1 MKKYKIAAILM
12 IIHGGFME
20 ILCSLMMI
28 PAILSGAGE
37 SSFVGFNLEYFRENL
52 NLMIV
57 AGVIFGVLRVIGA
70 VGLLKN
76 RMWGFALSVIISSI
90 TLALM
95 MFLLPAG
102 IVDGILAGGA
112 LVLMLMQYFGDS
124 SASK

>member
-1 MKKYKIAAILM
+1 
-12 IIHGGFME
+12 
-20 ILCSLMMI
+20 
-28 PAILSGAGE
+28 
-37 SSFVGFNLEYFRENL
+37 
-52 NLMIV
+52 MIV

-76 RMWGFALSVIISSI
+76 RMWGLALSVIISSI

-112 LVLMLMQYFGDS
+112 LVQMLMQYFGDS

>member
-28 PAILSGAGE
+28 PAMLSG
-37 SSFVGFNLEYFRENL
+37 
-52 NLMIV
+52 
-57 AGVIFGVLRVIGA
+57 
-70 VGLLKN
+70 
-76 RMWGFALSVIISSI
+76 
-90 TLALM
+90 
-95 MFLLPAG
+95 
-102 IVDGILAGGA
+102 AGGA